1 MNMKEQQLLRAC
13 TVLFG
18 AEVMVSRGFLDY
30 LQLSGLKSAY
40 RRRALQT
47 HPDGDRTPSLACD
60 AAEFF
65 EVREAYA
72 RLLDFLRRR
81 DGSGADLD
89 QARQAPPLRPE
100 ASSTR
105 TTPSESSQ
113 DSPFS
118 IKINPIV
125 LPPLASGPAA
135 TSIDRFHQGP
145 LPNRPLLFGHFLYY
159 SGLTTWR
166 TITRILIWQKQ
177 SRPRCGELGNR
188 FGMLNP
194 DDIALILRNKTTHT
208 PFGEVALALG
218 LLSEGQLQR
227 LLMQQQRLQK
237 KFGAILLEK
246 QLVDEQELRALLRL
260 FRLHNQASA
269 LDNRPGFRSR

>member
-40 RRRALQT
+40 RRRALET
-47 HPDGDRTPSLACD
+47 HPDGDRTPSSACD
-60 AAEFF
+60 AAKYF

-89 QARQAPPLRPE
+89 QARQTPPLRPE
-100 ASSTR
+100 AFSTR

-194 DDIALILRNKTTHT
+194 DEIALILRNKTTHT

-260 FRLHNQASA
+260 FRLHNQASV

>member
-1 MNMKEQQLLRAC
+1 MNIKEQQLLRAC

-40 RRRALQT
+40 RRRALET
-47 HPDGDRTPSLACD
+47 HPDGDRTPSSACD
-60 AAEFF
+60 AAKFF

-89 QARQAPPLRPE
+89 QARQTHPLRPE

-188 FGMLNP
+188 FGMLNL

-227 LLMQQQRLQK
+227 LLIQQQRLQK
-237 KFGAILLEK
+237 KFGDILLEK
-246 QLVDEQELRALLRL
+246 QLVDELELRALLRL

>member
-40 RRRALQT
+40 RRRALET
-47 HPDGDRTPSLACD
+47 HPDGDRTPSSACD
-60 AAEFF
+60 SAKFF

-89 QARQAPPLRPE
+89 QARQTPPLRPE
-100 ASSTR
+100 AFSTR

-246 QLVDEQELRALLRL
+246 QLVEEQELRALLRL